1 MFISPVGWVVPA
13 CWRGWNGAKMPLL
26 RYFAFVGGALLA
38 LLFVAD
44 AVLPKQ
50 ELPSFLN
57 VASSELP
64 LIRIH
69 SDRKWPARVVFDTSV
84 PTVTPVIIAQAPV
97 APPAA
102 VAAIAPKSR
111 LREAFAQLTPAESKI
126 AAGQQ
131 AKIEPKLES
140 KIEPTAPKAADA
152 RPQPKR
158 KVAKARV
165 SRPPLILV
173 AQQPH
178 FGLFDS
184 TW

>member
-1 MFISPVGWVVPA
+1 
-13 CWRGWNGAKMPLL
+13 MPLL
-26 RYFAFVGGALLA
+26 RYFVFVGGALLA
-38 LLFVAD
+38 LLFVSD

-57 VASSELP
+57 VASSDLP

-84 PTVTPVIIAQAPV
+84 PTATPVTIVQAAV
-97 APPAA
+97 VPPTE
-102 VAAIAPKSR
+102 VAAIAPKAR
-111 LREAFAQLTPAESKI
+111 MREAFAQLTPAEPKI
-126 AAGQQ
+126 EAGQQ
-131 AKIEPKLES
+131 AKFEPKIEPRIEPK
-140 KIEPTAPKAADA
+140 IGPMAPKATDA

-158 KVAKARV
+158 RLAKARA
-165 SRPPLILV
+165 SHPLMLV

-178 FGLFDS
+178 VGLFDS